1 MDKSKKVD
9 FVRAWGKIR
18 VLALGAKMTSTPDEI
33 TRLLIAWNQGDQR
46 ARDEL
51 TQLIYDELRRLARGL
66 LRRERPGH
74 TLQPTA
80 LVHEAFLRLIDQ
92 SQVNWQNRAH
102 FFGAAARLMR
112 QILINHAE
120 ARQAAKRGGEAVRVS
135 LNDVDH
141 STPGQEID
149 LIALNEA
156 LQHLERLDPR
166 QGRIVEMRYFSGLT
180 VEEIAEVVGV
190 SSATVKREWI
200 AARAW
205 LRRELSR

>member
-1 MDKSKKVD
+1 MMNSTTDK
-9 FVRAWGKIR
+9 
-18 VLALGAKMTSTPDEI
+18 I
-33 TRLLIAWNQGDQR
+33 TQLLMAWNQGDQS

-51 TQLIYDELRRLARGL
+51 APLIYDELRRMARGY

-120 ARQAAKRGGEAVRVS
+120 TRRATKRGGEAERVS
-135 LNDVDH
+135 LDAAGHFTVG
-141 STPGQEID
+141 PEVD
-149 LIALNEA
+149 LIALDEA
-156 LQHLERLDPR
+156 LRRLERLDPQ

-180 VEEIAEVVGV
+180 IEEIAEAIGV
-190 SSATVKREWI
+190 SPATVKRDWSM
-200 AARAW
+200 ARAW

>member
-1 MDKSKKVD
+1 
-9 FVRAWGKIR
+9 
-18 VLALGAKMTSTPDEI
+18 MTSTTDEI
-33 TRLLIAWNQGDQR
+33 TQLLIAWNQGDQR

-51 TQLIYDELRRLARGL
+51 APLIYDELRRLARGL

-102 FFGAAARLMR
+102 FFGSAARLMR

-120 ARQAAKRGGEAVRVS
+120 ARRAAKRGGETERVS
-135 LNDVDH
+135 LYNVDH
-141 STPGQEID
+141 SMPGQEID
-149 LIALNEA
+149 LIALDEA
-156 LQHLERLDPR
+156 LRRLERLDP
-166 QGRIVEMRYFSGLT
+166 QQSRIVEMRYFSGLT
-180 VEEIAEVVGV
+180 IDEIAEAIGV
-190 SSATVKREWI
+190 SPATVKRDWSV
-200 AARAW
+200 ARAW